1 MRREHGWTAAAF
13 VVFVAMGAA
22 FWRYGR
28 GEAPTGPRRAPAG
41 VTTVTSVGGGGGAGS
56 SIGTTPGRAPAVGGF
71 RPLTSTVRDR
81 AVRDDLR
88 RRILAAW
95 LESLPLADASV
106 DAAAALFAPMP
117 TLDGGTVDPA
127 YLRERIRE
135 DFVPMAR
142 GCYEQLLARQ
152 PGAEGRAVTEFV
164 IVGDERVGGVVDE
177 VTVEPGDGG
186 LSDEGFSTC
195 LSGSMSA
202 MAFRPPPGRGSLRV
216 RYPFVFTP
224 APAPADAGP

>member
-22 FWRYGR
+22 LWRYGR
-28 GEAPTGPRRAPAG
+28 GETPTGPRRPPPG
-41 VTTVTSVGGGGGAGS
+41 ETTVTRGGGAGS
-56 SIGTTPGRAPAVGGF
+56 TATGPLGRAPEVGGF
-71 RPLTSTVRDR
+71 RPLTGTVRDR

-95 LESLPLADASV
+95 LQSLPLADASM
-106 DAAAALFAPMP
+106 DAGATLFAAMP

-127 YLRERIRE
+127 YLRERIVE
-135 DFVPMAR
+135 DFLPMAQ
-142 GCYEQLLARQ
+142 GCYEQLLARH
-152 PGAEGRAVTEFV
+152 PGVGGRAVTEFV

-177 VTVEPGDGG
+177 VTVEHGDGG

-202 MAFRPPPGRGSLRV
+202 MAFRPPPGRGSVRV

-224 APAPADAGP
+224 DPADASR

>member
-1 MRREHGWTAAAF
+1 MRREHGWMAAAF

-22 FWRYGR
+22 FWWYGR
-28 GEAPTGPRRAPAG
+28 DRAPTGPRRPPPG
-41 VTTVTSVGGGGGAGS
+41 VTAVTSVGVGGAGS
-56 SIGTTPGRAPAVGGF
+56 SVTAPPGRAREVDGF
-71 RPLTSTVRDR
+71 RPLTGTVRDR

-106 DAAAALFAPMP
+106 DASSARFVPMP

-142 GCYEQLLARQ
+142 GCYEQLLARH
-152 PGAEGRAVTEFV
+152 PDARGRTVTEFV

-224 APAPADAGP
+224 DPADASR

>member
-1 MRREHGWTAAAF
+1 MRREHGWMAVAF
-13 VVFVAMGAA
+13 VVFVAMSVG
-22 FWRYGR
+22 FWWYGR
-28 GEAPTGPRRAPAG
+28 AEAPTGPRRPPAG
-41 VTTVTSVGGGGGAGS
+41 VTAVTSVGVGGVGAGS
-56 SIGTTPGRAPAVGGF
+56 FATAPPRRAPDVGGF
-71 RPLTSTVRDR
+71 RPLTGTVRDR

-95 LESLPLADASV
+95 LESLPLADASM
-106 DAAAALFAPMP
+106 DAGSALFAPMP

-135 DFVPMAR
+135 DFLPMAR
-142 GCYEQLLARQ
+142 GCYEQLLARH
-152 PGAEGRAVTEFV
+152 PGIGGRAVTEFV

-195 LSGSMSA
+195 LSGSMST

-224 APAPADAGP
+224 DPADASR